1 MPIPSRVLGSGI
13 NSLSTVSICGD
24 GGDDLVAV
32 GTSAGDALQLVY
44 VYNSVDTTPP
54 NTGVKL
60 PTTEMGATV
69 MIANSG
75 AHTLSVYPPA
85 GSTLNGGSSASI
97 AVNHAS
103 IFFAVSN
110 SAWYSL
116 NGERV

>member
-1 MPIPSRVLGSGI
+1 MAIPSRVLNSGVTQ
-13 NSLSTVSICGD
+13 LSTVSICGD
-24 GGDDLVAV
+24 GNASVTAA
-32 GTSAGDALQLVY
+32 GTSAGDATTLTY
-44 VYNSVDTTPP
+44 VYNNVTTVGVGA
-54 NTGVKL
+54 GVKL

-69 MIANSG
+69 IIANSG

>member
-1 MPIPSRVLGSGI
+1 MPIPSRVLGSG
-13 NSLSTVSICGD
+13 SSQLSTVSICGD
-24 GGDDLVAV
+24 GADDLVAV
-32 GTSAGDALQLVY
+32 GTSAGNALQLTH

-60 PTTEMGATV
+60 PTTEMGATI

-75 AHTLSVYPPA
+75 AHTLTVYPPS
-85 GSTLNGGSSASI
+85 GSTLNGGASANI

-110 SAWYSL
+110 TAWYSL

>member
-1 MPIPSRVLGSGI
+1 MAIPSRVLGSGI
-13 NSLSTVSICGD
+13 SQLSTVSICGD
-24 GGDDLVAV
+24 GADDLVAV
-32 GTSAGDALQLVY
+32 GTSAGNALQLTH

-54 NTGVKL
+54 STGVKL
-60 PTTEMGATV
+60 PTTEMGATI

-75 AHTLSVYPPA
+75 AHTLTVYPPS
-85 GSTLNGGSSASI
+85 GSTLNGGASASI

-110 SAWYSL
+110 TAWYSL

>member
-32 GTSAGDALQLVY
+32 GTSAGNALQLVY
-44 VYNSVDTTPP
+44 VYNSVDTTPS
-54 NTGVKL
+54 NAGVKL

-69 MIANSG
+69 IIANSG
-75 AHTLSVYPPA
+75 AHTLKVYPPT
-85 GSTLNGGSSASI
+85 GSTLNGGASASI
-97 AVNHAS
+97 ARDHAS

-110 SAWYSL
+110 SSWYSL